1 MSIPIDNSDIYVII
15 PAYNEHLVIGSVIH
29 ELSKLGFIIIIV
41 YDGSEE
47 SVFPIVQKFKLF
59 YLRHEINLGQGAALK
74 TGINFALAKNAK
86 IIITFDADG
95 QHNPLEIST
104 LIEVIKQGNID
115 IVLGS
120 RFMTK
125 SLHIPAARKIL
136 LKLARFINFLFT
148 GLLLSDAHNGLRAMT
163 YNAATKIKINN
174 NGMAHATEFL
184 SEIKRNNLKFVEV
197 PVTINYTNYSMQKG
211 QSAWD
216 GFRILFDLIINKRSI
231 LMEYN

>member
-29 ELSKLGFIIIIV
+29 ELSKLGYSIIIV
-41 YDGSEE
+41 DDGSED
-47 SVFPIVQKFKLF
+47 SLFPIIQKFKLF

-74 TGINFALAKNAK
+74 TGINFALKKNAK

-95 QHNPLEIST
+95 QHNPLEIRN
-104 LIEVIKQGNID
+104 LIEVINHGKID

-125 SLHIPAARKIL
+125 SLNIPVARKIL
-136 LKLARFINFLFT
+136 LKLARFINFLYT
-148 GLLLSDAHNGLRAMT
+148 GLLLSDAHNGMRAMT
-163 YNAATKIKINN
+163 YNAASKIRINH

-184 SEIKRNNLKFVEV
+184 SEIKRNKLRFVEV
-197 PVTINYTNYSMQKG
+197 PVTINYTNYSMRKG

-216 GFRILFDLIINKRSI
+216 GFRILYDLIINKRSI
-231 LMEYN
+231 